1 MTATKPTISAFG
13 KVPEFA
19 KGRVRDLRIRWALEE
34 MGEPYET
41 HLLDAYHPRG
51 PEYVAWQPFDQVPAM
66 RDGELEI
73 FESGAILLYLAEKH
87 GKLLPSDPQA
97 RWQAIAWLFAALN
110 SVEPALNQ
118 ITTAAVFHG
127 EADWSDGA
135 LAAMK
140 PFAQK
145 RLQRVAD
152 ALGDKDWLAGGFSIA
167 DILMAS
173 LFVNDVLEL
182 ANEQPV
188 LKAYRAR
195 AFDRPA
201 FQRARAAQMAD
212 FTDNEED

>member
-195 AFDRPA
+195 AFERPA

-212 FTDNEED
+212 FTDSEED